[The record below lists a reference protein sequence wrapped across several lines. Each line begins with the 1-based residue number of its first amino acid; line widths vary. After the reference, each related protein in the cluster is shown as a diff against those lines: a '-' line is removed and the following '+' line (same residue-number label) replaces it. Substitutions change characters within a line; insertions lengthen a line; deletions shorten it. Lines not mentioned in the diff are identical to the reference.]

1 VTSKFIIPKALL
13 WAALGAQ
20 VPMLLTAIILPSTDL
35 LLLVFL
41 NVALLVFG
49 LQFRHRQDAAE
60 EENK

>member
-1 VTSKFIIPKALL
+1 
-13 WAALGAQ
+13 
-20 VPMLLTAIILPSTDL
+20 MLLTAIILPSTDL